1 MPSPANMK
9 KETYIKL
16 MDYLRQRKALK
27 VLIKFLY
34 IALPLIM
41 VVVYPAIII
50 FNGLRGLDHRFI
62 LSIVV
67 PAVTLAG
74 VYIMRKLINRQRPY
88 EKFGTDSL
96 ITKNKQGQSFPSN
109 HSASGFVIAMAG
121 FTVSPWLGVVLLGI
135 AFIIALTRIFAGVH
149 FISDV
154 LAGSLIG
161 TIMGLWFIF
170 I

>member
-1 MPSPANMK
+1 MK

-16 MDYLRQRKALK
+16 MDSLRQRKALK
-27 VLIKFLY
+27 GLIKILY
-34 IALPLIM
+34 TALPLVM
-41 VVVYPAIII
+41 VIVYPAIII
-50 FNGLRGLDHRFI
+50 LNGIKGIDHKFI

-67 PAVTLAG
+67 PAVTLMG
-74 VYIMRKLINRQRPY
+74 VFVMRKLINRQRPY
-88 EKFGTDSL
+88 EKFDVDSL
-96 ITKNKQGQSFPSN
+96 IAKDKQGQSFPSN

-121 FTVSPWLGVVLLGI
+121 FTINPLLGFSILGI

-154 LAGSLIG
+154 IAGCLIG
-161 TIMGLWFIF
+161 TLAGLVFIF

>member
-1 MPSPANMK
+1 MK

-16 MDYLRQRKALK
+16 MDSLRQRKALK
-27 VLIKFLY
+27 GLIKILY
-34 IALPLIM
+34 TALPLVM
-41 VVVYPAIII
+41 VIVYPAIII
-50 FNGLRGLDHRFI
+50 LNGIKGIDHKFI

-67 PAVTLAG
+67 PAVTLMG
-74 VYIMRKLINRQRPY
+74 VFVMRKLINRQRPY
-88 EKFGTDSL
+88 EKFGVDSL
-96 ITKNKQGQSFPSN
+96 IAKDKQGQSFPSN

-121 FTVSPWLGVVLLGI
+121 FTINPLLGFSLLGI

-154 LAGSLIG
+154 IAGCLIG
-161 TIMGLWFIF
+161 TLAGLVFIF

>member
-1 MPSPANMK
+1 MK

-16 MDYLRQRKALK
+16 MDSLRQRKALK
-27 VLIKFLY
+27 GLIKILY
-34 IALPLIM
+34 TVFPLIM
-41 VVVYPAIII
+41 VIVYPAIII
-50 FNGLRGLDHRFI
+50 LNGIKGIDHKFI

-67 PAVTLAG
+67 PGVTLMG
-74 VYIMRKLINRQRPY
+74 VYVMRKLINRQRPY
-88 EKFGTDSL
+88 EKFGVDSL
-96 ITKNKQGQSFPSN
+96 IAKDKQGQSFPSN

-121 FTVSPWLGVVLLGI
+121 FTINPLLGFSLLGI

-154 LAGSLIG
+154 IAGCLIG
-161 TIMGLWFIF
+161 TLAGLVFIF